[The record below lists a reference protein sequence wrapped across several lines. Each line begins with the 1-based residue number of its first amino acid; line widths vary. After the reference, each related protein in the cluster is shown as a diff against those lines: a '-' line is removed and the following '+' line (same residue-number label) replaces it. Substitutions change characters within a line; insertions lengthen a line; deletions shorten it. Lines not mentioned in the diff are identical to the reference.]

1 MANKILNIN
10 ESYSLAN
17 DFNFLF
23 EYSNIDNIS
32 LVISTENIN
41 DKLLKM
47 KKIPQYG
54 IINYIDKKPVIY
66 SDNLINDF
74 KPENNYFNK
83 LIFKFTE
90 YGTRINIDLIK
101 KSSDLDNNIINTNII
116 NILNL
121 KTPIDYSKFFKE
133 NNIFIS
139 LISKVNKITDKILI
153 KNLTIN
159 F

>member
-10 ESYSLAN
+10 ESYSLAK

-23 EYSNIDNIS
+23 EYSNVDNIS
-32 LVISTENIN
+32 LVITTENIN

-54 IINYIDKKPVIY
+54 IINYIDKKPVVY
-66 SDNLINDF
+66 SDNLINGF
-74 KPENNYFNK
+74 KPENGYFNK
-83 LIFKFTE
+83 LIFRFAE
-90 YGTRINIDLIK
+90 YGTKINVDLIK
-101 KSSDLDNNIINTNII
+101 KSSDLNNNIIDNNII

-121 KTPIDYSKFFKE
+121 KTSIDYSKFFKE
-133 NNIFIS
+133 NNVFIS
-139 LISKVNKITDKILI
+139 LISKINKITDKILI
-153 KNLTIN
+153 KNLTVN